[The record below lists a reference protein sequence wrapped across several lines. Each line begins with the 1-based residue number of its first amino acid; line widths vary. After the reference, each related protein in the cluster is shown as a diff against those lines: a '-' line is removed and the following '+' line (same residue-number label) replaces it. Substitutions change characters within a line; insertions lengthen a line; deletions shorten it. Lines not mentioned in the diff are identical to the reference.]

1 MSRSTELASF
11 YVLTIDNLTPIY
23 QNFMARRE
31 VFVNIYE
38 QITGWRSV
46 AILVLLAIGIGVLY
60 YFNQLAQ
67 QVEEREKKYATL
79 YAAGIK
85 FFVEMSVES
94 SCDYT
99 FVQEV
104 LEANETVPAIIVQNG
119 IPINNINIPEFK
131 DSTHT
136 WKAKEQEM
144 ILYSKIAEMANEHAP
159 IEFSI
164 GKDKVSLYYSNS
176 VVAKQLRYFPY
187 ILLGTFLIFGSLAF
201 IAYSSSRKAEQNRV
215 WVGLAK
221 ETAHQLGT
229 PISAL
234 MAWVEVLRTNPDFDG
249 SIGDEMEKDVK
260 RLETITTRFSNIG
273 SIPQMQEEHIAELV
287 EQTLAYLGRRI
298 STKVNVHFESQL
310 PDNVQVRLNKHLFEW
325 VIENLCKNAV
335 DAMGGIGELFVK
347 LTPIGKK
354 DIAIDIT
361 DTGKGISKANIRKV
375 FRPGFSTKKRGW
387 GLGLTLARRIIEN
400 YHDGR
405 LFVKETQIDK
415 GTTFR
420 IVLEMV

>member
-1 MSRSTELASF
+1 
-11 YVLTIDNLTPIY
+11 
-23 QNFMARRE
+23 MAKRE

-38 QITGWRSV
+38 QITGWRFV
-46 AILVLLAIGIGVLY
+46 AIAVLLMIGAGVLY

-99 FVQEV
+99 FVEEV
-104 LEANETVPAIIVQNG
+104 LQANETVPAIIVQNG
-119 IPINNINIPEFK
+119 VPINNINIPEFK
-131 DSTHT
+131 DSTHN
-136 WKAKEQEM
+136 WKPKEQEM

-164 GKDKVSLYYSNS
+164 GKDQVSLYYSS
-176 VVAKQLRYFPY
+176 SLVAKQLRYFPF

-234 MAWVEVLRTNPDFDG
+234 MAWVEVLRSNPDFDG

-273 SIPQMQEEHIAELV
+273 SVPQMNEEQIAPLV
-287 EQTLAYLGRRI
+287 QQTLGYLERRI
-298 STKVNVHFESQL
+298 STKVKVHFDSQVA
-310 PDNVQVRLNKHLFEW
+310 DNVKVNLNKHLLEW
-325 VIENLCKNAV
+325 VVENLCKNAV
-335 DAMGGIGELFVK
+335 DAMEGRGELFVSIM
-347 LTPIGKK
+347 PAGKK
-354 DIAIDIT
+354 TIAIDVR
-361 DTGKGISKANIRKV
+361 DTGKGISKMNLRKV

-387 GLGLTLARRIIEN
+387 GLGLTLAKRIIEN
-400 YHDGR
+400 YHEGK
-405 LFVKETQIDK
+405 LFVKDTQVDK

-420 IVLEMV
+420 ILLDTV

>member
-1 MSRSTELASF
+1 
-11 YVLTIDNLTPIY
+11 
-23 QNFMARRE
+23 MAKRE

-38 QITGWRSV
+38 QITGWRFV
-46 AILVLLAIGIGVLY
+46 AIAVLLTIGAGVLY

-67 QVEEREKKYATL
+67 QVEEREKRYVTL
-79 YAAGIK
+79 YAASIK
-85 FFVEMSVES
+85 TFIEMSLDN

-104 LEANETVPAIIVQNG
+104 LDANETIPAIIVQDG
-119 IPINNINIPEFK
+119 VPIDNRNISEFQ
-131 DSTHT
+131 DSTRT
-136 WKAKEQEM
+136 WKPKEKEI
-144 ILYSKIAEMANEHAP
+144 ILYAKISEMANEHP
-159 IEFSI
+159 PFEFSI

-176 VVAKQLRYFPY
+176 LVAKQLRYFPF

-234 MAWVEVLRTNPDFDG
+234 MAWVEVLRSDPNFDG

-273 SIPQMQEEHIAELV
+273 SVPHMSEEQIAPLV
-287 EQTLAYLGRRI
+287 QQTLGYLERRI
-298 STKVNVHFESQL
+298 STKVKVHFNSQVS
-310 PDNVQVRLNKHLFEW
+310 DNVKVSLNKHLLEW
-325 VIENLCKNAV
+325 VVENLCKNAV
-335 DAMGGIGELFVK
+335 DAMEGRGELFVTI
-347 LTPIGKK
+347 TPTAKK
-354 DIAIDIT
+354 TIAIDIR
-361 DTGKGISKANIRKV
+361 DTGKGISKMNLRKV

-387 GLGLTLARRIIEN
+387 GLGLTLAKRIIEN
-400 YHDGR
+400 YHEGK
-405 LFVKETQIDK
+405 LFVKETQVDK

-420 IVLEMV
+420 ILLDTV

>member
-1 MSRSTELASF
+1 
-11 YVLTIDNLTPIY
+11 
-23 QNFMARRE
+23 MARRE

-38 QITGWRSV
+38 QITGWRFV
-46 AILVLLAIGIGVLY
+46 AIAILLLIGIGVLY
-60 YFNQLAQ
+60 YFNQLGK

-79 YAAGIK
+79 YAAGIR
-85 FFVEMSVES
+85 FTIEQQTNST
-94 SCDYT
+94 CDYT
-99 FVQEV
+99 YVQEM
-104 LEANETVPAIIVQNG
+104 LDANETVPMIVVLNG
-119 IPINNINIPEFK
+119 KPTDLNQNIPELVDKNRKWSNEEKLDF
-131 DSTHT
+131 
-136 WKAKEQEM
+136 QYN
-144 ILYSKIAEMANEHAP
+144 LVAEMGQEHPP
-159 IEFSI
+159 IEFVV
-164 GKDKVSLYYSNS
+164 GKDKGYVYYSNS
-176 VVAKQLRYFPY
+176 LIVRQLRYFPY

-234 MAWVEVLRTNPDFDG
+234 MAWVEVLRSNPDFDA
-249 SIGDEMEKDVK
+249 SIGDEMEKDVL

-273 SIPQMQEEHIAELV
+273 SIPQMSNETIAPLI
-287 EQTLAYLGRRI
+287 EQTLTYLGRRI
-298 STKVNVHFESQL
+298 STKVKVHFENQL
-310 PDNVQVRLNKHLFEW
+310 PDNMQVKLNKHLFEW

-347 LTPIGKK
+347 LIPIGKNN
-354 DIAIDIT
+354 IAIDIT
-361 DTGKGISKANIRKV
+361 DTGKGIAKANIRKV

-400 YHDGR
+400 YHDGK
-405 LFVKETQIDK
+405 LFVKETQVDK

-420 IVLEMV
+420 IVLETV

>member
-1 MSRSTELASF
+1 
-11 YVLTIDNLTPIY
+11 
-23 QNFMARRE
+23 MAKRE

-38 QITGWRSV
+38 QITGWRFV
-46 AILVLLAIGIGVLY
+46 AIAVLMSIGVGVLY
-60 YFNQLAQ
+60 YFNQLGKE
-67 QVEEREKKYATL
+67 VEEREKKYVLL

-94 SCDYT
+94 TCDYT

-104 LEANETVPAIIVQNG
+104 LEANETVPAIVVQNG
-119 IPINNINIPEFK
+119 VPIANINIPEFK
-131 DSTHT
+131 DSTRT
-136 WKAKEQEM
+136 WKPKEQER
-144 ILYSKIAEMANEHAP
+144 ILYTKISEMGNEHQP

-176 VVAKQLRYFPY
+176 VLAKQLRYFPY

-234 MAWVEVLRTNPDFDG
+234 MAWVEVLRSDPSFDAT
-249 SIGDEMEKDVK
+249 IGDEMEKDVK

-273 SIPQMQEEHIAELV
+273 SVPQMSEEQISPLIY
-287 EQTLAYLGRRI
+287 QTLHYLERRI
-298 STKVNVHFESQL
+298 STKIKVHFDSQIS
-310 PDNVQVRLNKHLFEW
+310 DEVQVSLNKHLLEW
-325 VIENLCKNAV
+325 VVENLCKNAV
-335 DAMGGIGELFVK
+335 DAMGGVGDLYVT
-347 LTPIGKK
+347 LTHAGRRK
-354 DIAIDIT
+354 IAIDVR
-361 DTGKGISKANIRKV
+361 DTGKGISKTNIRKV
-375 FRPGFSTKKRGW
+375 FKPGFSTKKRGW
-387 GLGLTLARRIIEN
+387 GLGLTLAKRIIEN
-400 YHDGR
+400 YHDGK
-405 LFVKETQIDK
+405 LFVKETQVDK

-420 IVLEMV
+420 IVLDTV

>member
-1 MSRSTELASF
+1 
-11 YVLTIDNLTPIY
+11 
-23 QNFMARRE
+23 MAKRE

-38 QITGWRSV
+38 QITGWRFV
-46 AILVLLAIGIGVLY
+46 AIAVLLMIGAGVLY

-67 QVEEREKKYATL
+67 QVEEREKKYVLL

-85 FFVEMSVES
+85 FFVEKSVEAD
-94 SCDYT
+94 CDYT

-104 LEANETVPAIIVQNG
+104 NEANETVPAILVQDG
-119 IPINNINIPEFK
+119 VPISNVNIKEFD
-131 DSTHT
+131 DSTRKWT
-136 WKAKEQEM
+136 PREREEL
-144 ILYSKIAEMANEHAP
+144 LYRKIAEMQEEHPP
-159 IEFSI
+159 IEDEI
-164 GKDKVSLYYSNS
+164 GNFKVSLYYSNS
-176 VVAKQLRYFPY
+176 ILAKQLHYFPY

-234 MAWVEVLRTNPDFDG
+234 MAWVEVLRSDPSFDG

-273 SIPQMQEEHIAELV
+273 SVPQMSEEQITPLV
-287 EQTLAYLGRRI
+287 QQTLGYLERRI
-298 STKVNVHFESQL
+298 STKVKVHFNSQVS
-310 PDNVQVRLNKHLFEW
+310 DNVKVSLNKHLLEW
-325 VIENLCKNAV
+325 VVENLCKNAV
-335 DAMGGIGELFVK
+335 DAMEGRGELFVTI
-347 LTPIGKK
+347 TPTAKK
-354 DIAIDIT
+354 TIAIDIR
-361 DTGKGISKANIRKV
+361 DTGKGISKMNLRKV

-387 GLGLTLARRIIEN
+387 GLGLTLAKRIIEN
-400 YHDGR
+400 YHEGK
-405 LFVKETQIDK
+405 LFVKETQVDK

-420 IVLEMV
+420 ILLDTV

>member
-1 MSRSTELASF
+1 
-11 YVLTIDNLTPIY
+11 
-23 QNFMARRE
+23 MARRE

-38 QITGWRSV
+38 QITGWRFV
-46 AILVLLAIGIGVLY
+46 VIAFLMVVGIGVLY
-60 YFNQLAQ
+60 YFNQLGK
-67 QVEEREKKYATL
+67 QVEEREKKYVLL

-85 FFVEMSVES
+85 FFVEKSVES
-94 SCDYT
+94 TCDYT

-104 LEANETVPAIIVQNG
+104 LEANETVPSILVQNG
-119 IPINNINIPEFK
+119 VPISNVNITELEDTTRQWKPK
-131 DSTHT
+131 D
-136 WKAKEQEM
+136 KEM
-144 ILYSKIAEMANEHAP
+144 ILYSKIAEMSEEHPP
-159 IEFSI
+159 IELFI

-176 VVAKQLRYFPY
+176 LLAKQLRYFPY
-187 ILLGTFLIFGSLAF
+187 VLLGIFLIFGSLAF

-234 MAWVEVLRTNPDFDG
+234 MAWVEVLRSNPEFDA

-273 SIPQMQEEHIAELV
+273 SIPQMSEEKIAPLV
-287 EQTLAYLGRRI
+287 AQTLTYLGRRI
-298 STKVNVHFESQL
+298 STKVKVHFESQL
-310 PDNVQVRLNKHLFEW
+310 PDNLKVKLNTHLFEW

-335 DAMGGIGELFVK
+335 DAMGGIGELYVK
-347 LTPIGKK
+347 LSPIGKNN
-354 DIAIDIT
+354 IAIDIK
-361 DTGKGISKANIRKV
+361 DTGKGISKNNLRKV

-400 YHDGR
+400 YHDGK

-420 IVLEMV
+420 IVLEIA

>member
-1 MSRSTELASF
+1 
-11 YVLTIDNLTPIY
+11 
-23 QNFMARRE
+23 MAKRE

-38 QITGWRSV
+38 QITGWRFT
-46 AILVLLAIGIGVLY
+46 AIAVLLVIGIGILY

-79 YAAGIK
+79 YAASIK
-85 FFVEMSVES
+85 FFIEMSLES
-94 SCDYT
+94 TCDYT

-104 LEANETVPAIIVQNG
+104 LEANETIPAVIVQNG
-119 IPINNINIPEFK
+119 VPINNINIPEFR
-131 DSTHT
+131 DTT
-136 WKAKEQEM
+136 RIWKPKEQEM
-144 ILYSKIAEMANEHAP
+144 ILYTKISEMANEHPP

-234 MAWVEVLRTNPDFDG
+234 MAWVEVLRSNPDFDV

-273 SIPQMQEEHIAELV
+273 SVPQMSEEQISPLI
-287 EQTLAYLGRRI
+287 QQILSYLERRI
-298 STKVNVHFESQL
+298 STKVKVHFDSQVSE
-310 PDNVQVRLNKHLFEW
+310 NVKVSLNKHLVEW
-325 VIENLCKNAV
+325 VVENLCKNAV
-335 DAMGGIGELFVK
+335 DAMGGVGELFVSI
-347 LTPIGKK
+347 TPAGKK
-354 DIAIDIT
+354 TIAIDVR
-361 DTGKGISKANIRKV
+361 DTGKGISKANVRKV
-375 FRPGFSTKKRGW
+375 FKPGFSTKKRGW
-387 GLGLTLARRIIEN
+387 GLGLTLAKRIIEN
-400 YHDGR
+400 YHEGK
-405 LFVKETQIDK
+405 LFVKDTQVDK

-420 IVLEMV
+420 ILLDTV